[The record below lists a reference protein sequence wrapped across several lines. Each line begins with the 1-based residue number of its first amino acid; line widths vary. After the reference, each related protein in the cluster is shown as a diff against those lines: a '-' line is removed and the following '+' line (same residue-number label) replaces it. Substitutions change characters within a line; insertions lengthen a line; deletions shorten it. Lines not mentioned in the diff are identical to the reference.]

1 MTIVKPSSNKKR
13 SSKQVV
19 NKKLMR
25 SADCSDVFS
34 DIHVMKK
41 KESESE
47 SENDASND
55 EENEGEEG
63 ESQAPK
69 YKYKKTRNII

>member
-1 MTIVKPSSNKKR
+1 MTIVKPSSNKKI
-13 SSKQVV
+13 SSKQAV
-19 NKKLMR
+19 NKKLIN

-34 DIHVMKK
+34 DIHVMKR

-47 SENDASND
+47 HDTNND
-55 EENEGEEG
+55 EENEEDEG

-69 YKYKKTRNII
+69 YK

>member
-19 NKKLMR
+19 SKKLMR

-47 SENDASND
+47 NDDSND

-69 YKYKKTRNII
+69 YK

>member
-47 SENDASND
+47 NDASND